1 MSGGEKGL
9 AWKEQRGLEILLP
22 TDIETGAMVE
32 DSRSRLAG
40 QAQSTRGSL
49 RPQLQHTPVSCLE
62 ESLGKGKITIRVKCN
77 KDSLLISNFFIIAEL
92 VSSIVTTGV
101 IRAEPFW
108 GAVGLG
114 HISVA
119 IDRGQLGI

>member
-1 MSGGEKGL
+1 MSGRENGL
-9 AWKEQRGLEILLP
+9 AWKEQSGLEILLP
-22 TDIETGAMVE
+22 TDIEMGARVE

-49 RPQLQHTPVSCLE
+49 RPQLQHTPVSCL
-62 ESLGKGKITIRVKCN
+62 GKGKIIIRVKCN
-77 KDSLLISNFFIIAEL
+77 RDSLLIYNFFIIAEL
-92 VSSIVTTGV
+92 VTTGV

-119 IDRGQLGI
+119 IERGQLGI